1 MRHYSATIMYIVLI
15 SFRVLLH
22 WPFSTLLLASMDLS
36 RSSAVAAPGP
46 VLEALVLFVAR
57 G

>member
-22 WPFSTLLLASMDLS
+22 WPFSTLHMDLS